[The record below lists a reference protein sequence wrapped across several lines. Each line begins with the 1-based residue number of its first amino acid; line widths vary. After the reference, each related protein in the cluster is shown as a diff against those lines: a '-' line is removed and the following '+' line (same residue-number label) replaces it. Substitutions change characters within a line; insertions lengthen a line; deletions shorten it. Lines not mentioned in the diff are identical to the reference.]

1 MLSTPKRAISAL
13 IEPISGEKRELLARR
28 WQTLAPELQT
38 DWQVAGRQI
47 VHCSYTLGPSY
58 CSFGCSHCY
67 LPANANRTP
76 LPSLEEMKRQ
86 IDANRRDQ
94 GPRGGLQITGGDVV
108 DAYWRAGRPDE
119 LVEILRYANDSGLV
133 PMLMT
138 LRRLRRVHDSTLRGR
153 RTPCDLVALV
163 REGGLRKTA
172 IHIDLTQAGRPGFPV
187 RSLRSEGDLNPLRQ
201 QFVELI
207 HDVRRRTGVQLTAAQ
222 TVTVTER
229 NIDSLD
235 EIVSWLLEDK
245 RRLQA
250 FHMLS
255 FQTEAQVGRTRKIGE
270 EVTAEATWET
280 LCRAVGKELPR
291 DGLIF
296 GHPECSSWAMLL
308 VDLDDHRVVNVL
320 ATDDRSRR
328 FFKRLLETFGGVG
341 SRGESNLEA
350 NLQRIGQLARHPG
363 FVGELLSY
371 LWYRIR
377 SDRLGLR
384 FFMQGLKGRVVPLN
398 LVQHNFMG
406 AEQIARGGSEVEERL
421 AACSFRGAV
430 ELDGQWVS
438 VPMCSMNA
446 VERETLYEI
455 EISKARETDN
465 AADLIQNGRGNVNPA
480 RLDVRSGSEGPIGR
494 SIYS

>member
-1 MLSTPKRAISAL
+1 MLSALQRAITAL
-13 IEPISGEKRELLARR
+13 VEPIPGEKRELLSRR
-28 WQTLAPELQT
+28 WQALAPELRT
-38 DWQVAGRQI
+38 DWQVVGRQI
-47 VHCSYTLGPSY
+47 VHCAYTLGPSY

-86 IDANRRDQ
+86 IDANRLDM
-94 GPRGGLQITGGDVV
+94 GPRGALQITGGDVV
-108 DAYWRAGRPDE
+108 DAYWRAGRPDD
-119 LVEILRYANDSGLV
+119 LVEVLRYANDSGLV

-138 LRRLRRVHDSTLRGR
+138 HGQVLLEQ
-153 RTPCDLVALV
+153 PEYLVALV
-163 REGGLRKTA
+163 RAGGLRKTA

-187 RSLRSEGDLNPLRQ
+187 GSLRSEGDLNPLRQ

-207 HDVRRRTGVQLTAAQ
+207 HDVRRRTGVRLTAAH

-229 NIDSLD
+229 NIDSIN

-245 RRLQA
+245 RRVQA

-255 FQTEAQVGRTRKIGE
+255 FQTEAQVGRTRKFGDG
-270 EVTAEATWET
+270 VTAEATWKA
-280 LCRAVGKELPR
+280 LCRSVGKELPR

-296 GHPECSSWAMLL
+296 GHPDCSSWAMLL
-308 VDLDDHRVVNVL
+308 VDLYDRRVVNVL

-328 FFKRLLETFGGVG
+328 FYKKLLEVFGGVG

-371 LWYRIR
+371 IGYRIR
-377 SDRLGLR
+377 GDRLGLR
-384 FFMQGLKGRVVPLN
+384 FFMRGLRGRVVPLN
-398 LVQHNFMG
+398 LVMHNFMD
-406 AEQIARGGSEVEERL
+406 ADEIARGGSEVEERL

-430 ELDGQWVS
+430 ECDGRWVS

-455 EISKARETDN
+455 EISRARE
-465 AADLIQNGRGNVNPA
+465 AACSNR
-480 RLDVRSGSEGPIGR
+480 
-494 SIYS
+494 